1 MAENRSE
8 EEATWKNS
16 NHIDGNRQKYD
27 LKFRKKIKLVNKNC
41 QNDPQES
48 WGAESGGGGANW
60 PLGWFAAS
68 SDAGR

>member
-27 LKFRKKIKLVNKNC
+27 LKFRKKNKI
-41 QNDPQES
+41 S
-48 WGAESGGGGANW
+48 K
-60 PLGWFAAS
+60 
-68 SDAGR
+68 